1 MSTIR
6 ELTADEVYMISQI
19 GYAFSAETGDPDTF
33 GFDGT
38 EFETFWGHLIRCGY
52 AVIFAE
58 FYDDALPAG
67 AIGAIKA
74 PNDKDGLLG
83 VQEAF
88 WFVHK
93 EYRRRGGV
101 RLIARLEE
109 WAREQGVVRLSLCH
123 LAHMNADALGA
134 LYKSLGYR
142 PIEVHYMKRL
152 DHGTA

>member
-6 ELTADEVYMISQI
+6 ELSADEVYLISPI
-19 GYAFSAETGDPDTF
+19 GYAFSAETGDPETF

-38 EFETFWGHLIRCGY
+38 EFEACWGHLIDAGL

-58 FYDDALPAG
+58 FYGDDPLPAG

-88 WFVHK
+88 WFVHR

-101 RLIARLEE
+101 RLVTRLEE
-109 WAREQGVVRLSLCH
+109 WAREQGAARISVCH
-123 LAHMNADALGA
+123 LAHMNADVLGE
-134 LYKSLGYR
+134 LYRSLGYR

-152 DHGTA
+152 CSA